1 MPRQRHVRTSSGTR
15 VQAYVDAH
23 ADAPACV
30 CVCVRSAVY
39 VSAAYVAAGTGTEVW
54 GVDWASLA
62 MSSGVRR
69 TLGHTCVRRALM
81 HISIAVWDLQSS
93 ESSAEPYDAHLG
105 VGACRQNPNIA

>member
-1 MPRQRHVRTSSGTR
+1 MPRQRHVRTSTGTR

-30 CVCVRSAVY
+30 CVRSAVC

-54 GVDWASLA
+54 GVVWASLA
-62 MSSGVRR
+62 MPSGVRR
-69 TLGHTCVRRALM
+69 TLGHTRVRRALM
-81 HISIAVWDLQSS
+81 HISFDVWDLQSS

-105 VGACRQNPNIA
+105 VGACRQSPNIA